1 MKTIGQKIKEIR
13 IKLKLTQSEF
23 ATILGYNYK
32 IVSNW
37 ENGRNTPTTHTL
49 KKSTKYLGLNMKK
62 CLILMFNINA
72 EKYF

>member
-49 KKSTKYLGLNMKK
+49 KKIHEIFGIEYEE
-62 CLILMFNINA
+62 IFD
-72 EKYF
+72 FDV